1 MKATVRFDDIFE
13 GEDLPDIY
21 RQVLDYLQNVVDQQ
35 DLDPFDITLDEKGYY
50 FRGKFHSDIRLDEWK
65 SSVLN
70 E

>member
-1 MKATVRFDDIFE
+1 MKANVRFDDIFE

-21 RQVLDYLQNVVDQQ
+21 RQVLEYLQNVVDQE
-35 DLDPFDITLDEKGYY
+35 DLEAFDITLEKHPKNT
-50 FRGKFHSDIRLDEWK
+50 FQPAEWK